1 MTQVRSFPVDRLNYK
16 DSRELYDRINYQHD
30 FVAPLA
36 PESPPKRKYINVLV
50 RFVKLTHRDAL
61 LLRLATSNSTRYLV
75 RELHFAL
82 DGIAAEL
89 GALGGDP
96 GMQWEEAW
104 GRAVSEQRRLLVQ
117 LAMESNERM
126 LVNEFRGDAKL
137 EEALMTLW
145 ASLETN
151 EPTDFLQFK
160 REVYEQVRRF
170 TEIAGPNMFD
180 WYMPRQNVVIDRE
193 TRIGNGTFGD
203 VWRGTLLLQ
212 NGEKQNV
219 VIKQLYK
226 HVTSDINSTELFT
239 NQLGNWHNLMT
250 NENIS
255 KTNILK
261 LYGAVHIGDP
271 QLYVC
276 EDAVNGDL
284 MTFLSNEEN
293 QSLFWLMF
301 LQVAQGLKALHSQG
315 MVHGGLKCTNI
326 LVAEGNVVKLS
337 DFGFSFIRGL
347 SIELSNHKNK
357 AMTESVRWKPKEML
371 QETTMRSRT

>member
-1 MTQVRSFPVDRLNYK
+1 
-16 DSRELYDRINYQHD
+16 
-30 FVAPLA
+30 
-36 PESPPKRKYINVLV
+36 
-50 RFVKLTHRDAL
+50 
-61 LLRLATSNSTRYLV
+61 
-75 RELHFAL
+75 
-82 DGIAAEL
+82 
-89 GALGGDP
+89 
-96 GMQWEEAW
+96 
-104 GRAVSEQRRLLVQ
+104 
-117 LAMESNERM
+117 
-126 LVNEFRGDAKL
+126 
-137 EEALMTLW
+137 
-145 ASLETN
+145 
-151 EPTDFLQFK
+151 
-160 REVYEQVRRF
+160 
-170 TEIAGPNMFD
+170 
-180 WYMPRQNVVIDRE
+180 
-193 TRIGNGTFGD
+193 
-203 VWRGTLLLQ
+203 
-212 NGEKQNV
+212 
-219 VIKQLYK
+219 
-226 HVTSDINSTELFT
+226 
-239 NQLGNWHNLMT
+239 MT

-371 QETTMRSRT
+371 QEVSDRNYRFASDVYSLGMCMIEAITQEPPFGFEDDDEITNLIMEGNGHPRPDGVSDAAWGLISALCATEYTERPSLDEAANMIRELAANGAGVGA